1 MKYLKLF
8 ENFEEVFGKQTN
20 LEKQFSKI
28 VVAGLRSNDV
38 EFWSTFN
45 ALKMEIKDVIG
56 KEDNLFQELMYRITD
71 DQDPV
76 KVMYD
81 ICQEVTNPEI
91 ERLLKKLT
99 QLDPNPLYKEE
110 EYSDDEDM
118 ERFDEAVIKPY
129 DFDQVL
135 DEVKKRTDFTIE
147 TLNEL
152 FSDLGVK
159 FVDVEYF
166 KSKLQTKKEIEL
178 VPVDMPEMM
187 GGIRFAAHNIHTN
200 MMYVCVNEN
209 NFLKHINEETKLLPT
224 LNKEKVI
231 DFLREILRHESI
243 HKQQGEKRDVVI
255 RNLENSPMKPK
266 EYFGSTDEIMAYAQS
281 FIDQCKQRRMTDEQ
295 IIDVI
300 RGGRKVSWV
309 QNVYSQMD
317 PKVKNRFD
325 KYVYQ
330 YLTDKD

>member
-8 ENFEEVFGKQTN
+8 ENFGEQTN

-28 VVAGLRSNDV
+28 VVSGLRGKDS

-45 ALKMEIKDVIG
+45 ALKIEIKDVIG

-76 KVMYD
+76 KVMAD
-81 ICQEVTNPEI
+81 ICEEVTNPEI
-91 ERLLKKLT
+91 ERLLKKLA

-118 ERFDEAVIKPY
+118 ERFDEAIIKPY
-129 DFDQVL
+129 DFDKVL
-135 DEVKKRTDFTIE
+135 SELKKRNDFTIE
-147 TLNEL
+147 SLNEL
-152 FSDLGVK
+152 FSDLGVE
-159 FVDVEYF
+159 FVDVDYF

-266 EYFGSTDEIMAYAQS
+266 SYFGSTDEIMAYAQS
-281 FIDQCKQRRMTDEQ
+281 FIDQCHQKGMSNED
-295 IIDVI
+295 IIDTI

-317 PKVKNRFD
+317 PNVKNRFD